1 MHTRTAAGAAAPI
14 IEWLVDRVA
23 GYLDQ
28 PAYSVD
34 TMLPLAELGLDSVS
48 AVSLC
53 GEVED
58 KWDLELDATV
68 VFDYPTITELA
79 GFIANEAV
87 LHRESAA

>member
-1 MHTRTAAGAAAPI
+1 MHTRTAAGEAASI
-14 IEWLVDRVA
+14 IEWLVERVA

-28 PAYSVD
+28 PEYSVD
-34 TMLPLAELGLDSVS
+34 IRLPLAELGLDSVS

-58 KWDLELDATV
+58 EWDLELDATV
-68 VFDYPTITELA
+68 VFDYPTIAELA
-79 GFIANEAV
+79 GFIANEAA

>member
-1 MHTRTAAGAAAPI
+1 MHTHTAAGAAAPI
-14 IEWLVDRVA
+14 IEWLVERVA

-34 TMLPLAELGLDSVS
+34 TTLPLAELGLDSVS

-58 KWDLELDATV
+58 EWDLELDATV
-68 VFDYPTITELA
+68 VFDHPTIAELA